1 MLQEV
6 LPQAYT
12 EFQPLEEIL
21 VGKGYSKNILSDFH
35 TEYMSTTTKRLLG
48 YLLDE
53 TEEDYQNLIKIFET
67 YGAKVYRPN
76 YSDITQLQDT
86 PYLMNPRDE
95 MIVLG
100 NKIIFKSLQKSTTK
114 DLAIPLKKYKKYF
127 RYEKPFL
134 GLAPPSIIRL
144 GKDIIVDSNDGA
156 NLENSYKYLKK
167 ILEPDGFNIIYY
179 KTHNFK
185 FEAAG
190 CHADGCFAILK
201 PGVLMTLRPEYM
213 YTDGLFPNWD
223 TCRLEGESWTKMEG
237 WHQFSKTI
245 PEISNYTYWFNNE
258 KYREKEFFNY
268 IDTWLSKWVGY
279 AKETVFDLNIVSL
292 DEHTVCVS
300 NYNKQA
306 FEYFKKHKI
315 EPIITPFRHRYFW
328 DGGLHCITIDIKRK
342 GNVESYL

>member
-100 NKIIFKSLQKSTTK
+100 NNIIFKSLQKSTTK
-114 DLAIPLKKYKKYF
+114 DLAIALKKYKKYF

-167 ILEPDGFNIIYY
+167 KLE
-179 KTHNFK
+179 T
-185 FEAAG
+185 
-190 CHADGCFAILK
+190 
-201 PGVLMTLRPEYM
+201 
-213 YTDGLFPNWD
+213 
-223 TCRLEGESWTKMEG
+223 
-237 WHQFSKTI
+237 
-245 PEISNYTYWFNNE
+245 NE
-258 KYREKEFFNY
+258 
-268 IDTWLSKWVGY
+268 
-279 AKETVFDLNIVSL
+279 LNI
-292 DEHTVCVS
+292 
-300 NYNKQA
+300 NY
-306 FEYFKKHKI
+306 
-315 EPIITPFRHRYFW
+315 
-328 DGGLHCITIDIKRK
+328 
-342 GNVESYL
+342 

>member
-1 MLQEV
+1 MSQKAS
-6 LPQAYT
+6 PQAYT
-12 EFQPLEEIL
+12 EFQPLEEIM
-21 VGKGYSKNILSDFH
+21 VGKGYSIDLLDEF
-35 TEYMSTTTKRLLG
+35 TESMTTTTKRLLG

-53 TEEDYQNLIKIFET
+53 TEEDYQNLINVCET
-67 YGAKVYRPN
+67 YGAKVYRPKYN
-76 YSDITQLQDT
+76 NIKQLQET

-100 NKIIFKSLQKSTTK
+100 DNIIFKCLKKSTTK
-114 DLAIPLKKYKKYF
+114 DLAIPMIKYKKYF

-156 NLENSYKYLKK
+156 NLENSFEHLKK
-167 ILEPDGFNIIYY
+167 LLEPSGYNVIYT

-185 FEAAG
+185 FEAEG

-201 PGVLMTLRPEYM
+201 PGVLLTLKPEYM

-223 TCRLEGESWTKMEG
+223 TCRLEGESWDKMLP
-237 WHQFSKTI
+237 WLTFKKNSL
-245 PEISNYTYWFNNE
+245 NYTYWFDNE
-258 KYREKEFFNY
+258 KYRDKKFFNY

-279 AKETVFDLNIVSL
+279 AKETVFDVNVLSL
-292 DEHTVCVS
+292 DEQTVCVS
-300 NYNKQA
+300 NYNKKA
-306 FEYFKKHKI
+306 FDYFKKHKI
-315 EPIITPFRHRYFW
+315 EPIIVPWRHRYFW
-328 DGGLHCITIDIKRK
+328 DGGLHCITVDIKRK